1 MHLPHYERKVY
12 PTYHAYWMHRWEI
25 SNVRKYYMGVD
36 LTLDEADAVVNSLA
50 LVNAL
55 ILTIPFGII
64 MGLSSD
70 YWTTLR
76 NDLVAYGGSCY
87 GRDYDYGRSLQ
98 LNMLY
103 GCAYSSMITLLL
115 CIFYYI
121 LRPKFVYFPE
131 WWRRAKYCV
140 LMTVSGSI
148 TSIACMLTL
157 FGSLAEW
164 FTYNPDDMCEDFDI
178 NSSKYATG
186 VTFLGAFCL
195 VSVLL
200 MV

>member
-1 MHLPHYERKVY
+1 MRGENPVENPSSHVKRVTAFVSNNAIEHEIAGDLHDLPTEKVY

-76 NDLVAYGGSCY
+76 NDLVIRNTA
-87 GRDYDYGRSLQ
+87 
-98 LNMLY
+98 
-103 GCAYSSMITLLL
+103 SSSDIYV
-115 CIFYYI
+115 IFKA
-121 LRPKFVYFPE
+121 R
-131 WWRRAKYCV
+131 
-140 LMTVSGSI
+140 T
-148 TSIACMLTL
+148 ACHET
-157 FGSLAEW
+157 FRVD
-164 FTYNPDDMCEDFDI
+164 TP
-178 NSSKYATG
+178 SSA
-186 VTFLGAFCL
+186 L
-195 VSVLL
+195 S
-200 MV
+200 